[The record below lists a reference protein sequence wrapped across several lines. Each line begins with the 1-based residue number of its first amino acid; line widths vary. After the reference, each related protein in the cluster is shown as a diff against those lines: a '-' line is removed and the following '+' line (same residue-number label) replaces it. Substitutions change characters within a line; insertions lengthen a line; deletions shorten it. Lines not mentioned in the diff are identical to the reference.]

1 MAPHSVAVATYIS
14 SWVKSFNYLSS
25 LVYGLFSLNI
35 APHKPSIHF
44 SMNHLNISIMRK
56 HLYLL
61 TLLLALTLGASA
73 QKFALVDMQYILKNI
88 PNYEMMNEQLETV
101 SKRWQQEVQTLQD
114 KAETLYKKYQSD
126 LVFLTAEQKRQ
137 REEEIVKTE
146 QQATELQGKYFGP
159 EGELFE
165 RRSKMVKPLQDEIW
179 QAIKEIASQSG
190 FQLVLDRSTAG
201 IVFANPSIDISDQVL
216 AKLGYGRSR

>member
-1 MAPHSVAVATYIS
+1 
-14 SWVKSFNYLSS
+14 
-25 LVYGLFSLNI
+25 
-35 APHKPSIHF
+35 
-44 SMNHLNISIMRK
+44 MRK

-101 SKRWQQEVQTLQD
+101 SKRWQQEVKTLQD

-146 QQATELQGKYFGP
+146 QDATELQGKYFGP

-216 AKLGYGRSR
+216 EKLGYGRMR

>member
-1 MAPHSVAVATYIS
+1 
-14 SWVKSFNYLSS
+14 
-25 LVYGLFSLNI
+25 
-35 APHKPSIHF
+35 
-44 SMNHLNISIMRK
+44 MRK

-101 SKRWQQEVQTLQD
+101 SKRWQQEVKTLQD

-137 REEEIVKTE
+137 REEEIGPRASSSSVALRWLSRYRTRY
-146 QQATELQGKYFGP
+146 GKQS
-159 EGELFE
+159 
-165 RRSKMVKPLQDEIW
+165 RRSPLRVD
-179 QAIKEIASQSG
+179 SS
-190 FQLVLDRSTAG
+190 
-201 IVFANPSIDISDQVL
+201 
-216 AKLGYGRSR
+216 